1 MGVAEQ
7 PSSRSWVAVAPRALS
22 PRITNQRQVID
33 ADAAADQDQNKHKCF
48 QRSVLVRLRAT
59 SLCCR
64 TWGSAIGRL
73 AGIPPTQSQRRTKLL
88 TQSMF
93 SIRRFGYA
101 GFNRGGSAPAPQAP
115 AAPAVHERQPLGLA
129 LWSYGHEG
137 LRDSLTAEQRGAIL
151 RIKDVWHRRPDPD
164 MVSGLD
170 IYKPL
175 CLSTEFGRRWSSIG
189 GLPRRRAGLRG
200 A

>member
-1 MGVAEQ
+1 MLPPIKIRTNTSASNGV
-7 PSSRSWVAVAPRALS
+7 SSSVYVLRAY
-22 PRITNQRQVID
+22 
-33 ADAAADQDQNKHKCF
+33 AAAPGAALPQ
-48 QRSVLVRLRAT
+48 
-59 SLCCR
+59 
-64 TWGSAIGRL
+64 GSPGFR
-73 AGIPPTQSQRRTKLL
+73 PTQSQRRTKLL
-88 TQSMF
+88 LQVCLVC
-93 SIRRFGYA
+93 
-101 GFNRGGSAPAPQAP
+101 GGLGTPVSTGAAALLPPRPP

-189 GLPRRRAGLRG
+189 GLRRRRAGLRG

>member
-1 MGVAEQ
+1 MLPPIKIRTNTSASNGV
-7 PSSRSWVAVAPRALS
+7 SSSVYVQRAY
-22 PRITNQRQVID
+22 
-33 ADAAADQDQNKHKCF
+33 AAAPGAAPSEGSPGLR
-48 QRSVLVRLRAT
+48 QRKVKGARNCCLQVCLVCGGLGTPVSTGAAA
-59 SLCCR
+59 L
-64 TWGSAIGRL
+64 L
-73 AGIPPTQSQRRTKLL
+73 PPR
-88 TQSMF
+88 
-93 SIRRFGYA
+93 
-101 GFNRGGSAPAPQAP
+101 PP